1 VLMARLISLAA
12 VVASIVS
19 AAFLGGLTCGG

>member
-1 VLMARLISLAA
+1 RVHAVSFDA

-19 AAFLGGLTCGG
+19 AACCAAAGYFV